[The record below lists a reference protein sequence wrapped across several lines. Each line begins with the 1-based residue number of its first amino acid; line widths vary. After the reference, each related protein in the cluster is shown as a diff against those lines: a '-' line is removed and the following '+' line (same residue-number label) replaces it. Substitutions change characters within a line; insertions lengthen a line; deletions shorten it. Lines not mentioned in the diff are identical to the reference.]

1 MSILNFTIKLGSKQ
15 DELFKLITDYEN
27 LPTFLPDQLRSVKI
41 LEKEDN
47 HTITEETLVF
57 TSIIKKTITQKT
69 KHSIISDNSLES
81 NVLSGPA
88 KNSRILIKLEEND
101 GMTKIDVN
109 IELNLDFKTKIFSP
123 LIKKWYKSVL
133 TGIFY
138 KMNTEIINSD
148 D

>member
-1 MSILNFTIKLGSKQ
+1 MSILNFTIKLGSKS

-27 LPTFLPDQLRSVKI
+27 LPTFLPDQLKSVEI

-69 KHSIISDNSLES
+69 KHSIISNNSLES

-88 KNSRILIKLEEND
+88 KNSKILIKLEEND
-101 GMTKIDVN
+101 EMPKIDVD
-109 IELNLDFKTKIFSP
+109 IDLNLDLKTKIFSP